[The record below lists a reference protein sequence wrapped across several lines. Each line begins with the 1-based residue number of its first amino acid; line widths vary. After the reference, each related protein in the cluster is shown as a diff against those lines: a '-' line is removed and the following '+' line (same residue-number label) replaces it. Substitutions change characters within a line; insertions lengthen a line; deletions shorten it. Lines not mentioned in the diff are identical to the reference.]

1 MTTGPPAALSAYLP
15 TWGPRPAGGGS
26 RWRSAA
32 VLATL
37 LVAILLV
44 TGGCGRVNADLPQRS
59 DPPAADTAATKAL
72 TWIPIAERQPAP
84 VASGPSLSGRGTVST
99 GDYPGKV
106 VVINVWG
113 SWCGPCRLEA
123 RDLAEVS
130 RETAKTAAFVGI
142 NIRDTNPDAARAFV
156 RAFDVPYPHIYDPNG
171 SQLIRFAGTLPPNG
185 IPATLIIDRDGR
197 IAARVVGVVDKTTL
211 LGLIDDVDRGK

>member
-1 MTTGPPAALSAYLP
+1 MNPPAAVVARLSIS
-15 TWGPRPAGGGS
+15 GPRPAGGGS
-26 RWRSAA
+26 RSRSAA
-32 VLATL
+32 GLATL

-44 TGGCGRVNADLPQRS
+44 AGGCARDEADLPTRTDS
-59 DPPAADTAATKAL
+59 RAAADTAATKAL

-84 VASGPSLSGRGTVST
+84 VASGPSLSGTGTVST
-99 GDYPGKV
+99 EDYPGKV

-197 IAARVVGVVDKTTL
+197 IAARVVGVVYKTTL
-211 LGLIDDVDRGK
+211 LGLIDDVDQGK